1 MLDFSLISHID
12 LLLFAAFTG
21 AIIAGLIA
29 AIARS
34 RMSRRRPR
42 DRFPFRNSR

>member
-1 MLDFSLISHID
+1 MDFSLIDHTD

-21 AIIAGLIA
+21 VIIAGVFA

-34 RMSRRRPR
+34 RAKKQQSR
-42 DRFPFRNSR
+42 DRVPSRKRR

>member
-1 MLDFSLISHID
+1 MLDFSLISHTD

-21 AIIAGLIA
+21 AIVAAVFA

-42 DRFPFRNSR
+42 DRFPSRNRQ